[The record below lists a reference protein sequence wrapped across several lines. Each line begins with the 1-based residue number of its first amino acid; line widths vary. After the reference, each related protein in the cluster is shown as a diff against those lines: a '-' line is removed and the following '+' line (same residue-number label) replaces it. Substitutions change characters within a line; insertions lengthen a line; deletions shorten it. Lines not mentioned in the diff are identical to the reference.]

1 MTVLEITMGIS
12 EMLKP
17 LLKENCDCIALKV
30 LDVNTGKARIGF
42 ELKDGATVED
52 LRSLNLNGL
61 SLDFPSSVQQL
72 PQQMPQQMPQQPGQQ
87 MPQQPAIPRVE
98 SEYSQ
103 MQGVQTTGLGQ
114 PVQTLFGPTANA
126 SQTAPQMQRTAQ
138 TQPTQGAFQAPS
150 QQPPVAAGLN
160 PQPPRAPQPP
170 QGMGQPPTQ
179 YQQPQ
184 QAYQSQQPP
193 QYQQPTQQWQP
204 QAPSQPPPY
213 GYQPQPNQPYGQPN
227 QPYGQ
232 PQQQQWQQPMG
243 PLPCVMSLQELQGLL
258 DQAQNVPDID
268 PSRRLTRQEA
278 AEIERYRLPKA
289 AYVVSNAGQLY
300 IDDIQVTIRPD
311 VAANLSSVPLARLK
325 KSGQLFGAFAN
336 GLLKFVSVEEAKVRA
351 EGAEVNS
358 AIEGQGGLPVFHDK
372 DQAAYMGAFI
382 SGSPGGGVVSADGPP
397 PGMYPG
403 AYNGAA
409 YNPSAYPNQPGA
421 YSPGAYAQPEM
432 PPGAFPAPGVPQ
444 GYPPQGYPPQGYPG
458 APQGYLGQPNV
469 MVQDVYESGGDEQSA
484 MINATGHGS
493 PMPGQQ
499 MPYGQG
505 YDPPSVAM
513 QASMQNR
520 MGWGGSQTWK
530 PANRLD

>member
-170 QGMGQPPTQ
+170 QGDGATT
-179 YQQPQ
+179 Y
-184 QAYQSQQPP
+184 S
-193 QYQQPTQQWQP
+193 
-204 QAPSQPPPY
+204 
-213 GYQPQPNQPYGQPN
+213 
-227 QPYGQ
+227 
-232 PQQQQWQQPMG
+232 
-243 PLPCVMSLQELQGLL
+243 
-258 DQAQNVPDID
+258 
-268 PSRRLTRQEA
+268 
-278 AEIERYRLPKA
+278 
-289 AYVVSNAGQLY
+289 VSA
-300 IDDIQVTIRPD
+300 T
-311 VAANLSSVPLARLK
+311 STS
-325 KSGQLFGAFAN
+325 
-336 GLLKFVSVEEAKVRA
+336 VSVATA
-351 EGAEVNS
+351 TSISTANS
-358 AIEGQGGLPVFHDK
+358 TMATAGTIAAASIWLP
-372 DQAAYMGAFI
+372 
-382 SGSPGGGVVSADGPP
+382 
-397 PGMYPG
+397 
-403 AYNGAA
+403 
-409 YNPSAYPNQPGA
+409 
-421 YSPGAYAQPEM
+421 
-432 PPGAFPAPGVPQ
+432 
-444 GYPPQGYPPQGYPG
+444 
-458 APQGYLGQPNV
+458 
-469 MVQDVYESGGDEQSA
+469 
-484 MINATGHGS
+484 T
-493 PMPGQQ
+493 
-499 MPYGQG
+499 
-505 YDPPSVAM
+505 
-513 QASMQNR
+513 
-520 MGWGGSQTWK
+520 TT
-530 PANRLD
+530 